1 MSTLF
6 LYLSIIFASI
16 FMTSSKDLPIGTV
29 LISRNNNDTLN
40 HHIKGSKW
48 NHICIYIGNGIIVE
62 SQENEGV
69 IKTSAQEYL
78 KRDYTFG
85 FLYPKSKEQGIIAA
99 KTAEKLVGSDYRK
112 ISSVFRRNVNP
123 KKGLNCVS
131 VVRNS
136 YNVYLQIPDDILK
149 FSDLF
154 TDNIS
159 EIK

>member
-6 LYLSIIFASI
+6 LYLSMIL
-16 FMTSSKDLPIGTV
+16 TSAFIVNSKDLPVGTI
-29 LISRNNNDTLN
+29 LISRNNDDTLN
-40 HHIKGSKW
+40 HHIKDSKW

-62 SQENEGV
+62 SQEDQGV
-69 IKTSAQEYL
+69 IKTSAKDYL

-85 FLYPKSKEQGIIAA
+85 FLYPKNKQQGIDAA

-112 ISSVFRRNVNP
+112 VSSVFRRNVNP

-136 YNVYLQIPDDILK
+136 YNIYLQIPDDILK

-154 TDNIS
+154 TDKIS
-159 EIK
+159 ETK